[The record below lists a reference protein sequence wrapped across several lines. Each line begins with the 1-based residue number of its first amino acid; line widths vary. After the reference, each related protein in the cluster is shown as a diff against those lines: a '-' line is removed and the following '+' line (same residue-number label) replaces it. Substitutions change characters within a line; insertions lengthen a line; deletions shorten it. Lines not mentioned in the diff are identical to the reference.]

1 MSNRQIGNIVLPR
14 QPPRPRMHNFESFNM
29 VRDSLPAHN
38 ASLKSLNVGASTLRP
53 QGNMPNM
60 PIINVPV
67 SKAAE
72 TYRPALWTNHGVTES
87 FGGSPR
93 WEAEHLAH
101 RPTNPRSLSMP
112 KKVTYVAPP
121 KQVKIIEPTIVPKA
135 NIPNIPKF
143 NAEMMGSLNPMT
155 FEARAV
161 QPTLRMKDMGGIASS
176 TSKYATL
183 GQSHGRAFGA
193 ESWLKPRMQ

>member
-1 MSNRQIGNIVLPR
+1 MSRQQIGNIVLPR
-14 QPPRPRMHNFESFNM
+14 QPPRPNMHRFDSFSL

-38 ASLKSLNVGASTLRP
+38 TSLSSLNIGAATPRP

-60 PIINVPV
+60 PVIRVPE
-67 SKAAE
+67 SRAAE
-72 TYRPALWTNHGVTES
+72 TYRPALFTNHGVTES
-87 FGGSPR
+87 LGGSPR

-101 RPTNPRSLSMP
+101 RPTNPRSLAMP
-112 KKVTYVAPP
+112 KKVKYHAEP
-121 KQVKIIEPTIVPKA
+121 KKVRLVEPIVLPKA

-143 NAEMMGSLNPMT
+143 NAEMMGNPNPMT

-161 QPTLRMKDMGGIASS
+161 LPTLRAKDLGGIASS
-176 TSKYATL
+176 TSRYSGI

-193 ESWLKPRMQ
+193 ESWLKPRMH